1 MRAVFDPS
9 IDAFMLARENF
20 GENLILNDGFDAQSA
35 EAALQ
40 AGEGKAVSFARHF
53 IANPDL
59 VQRMR
64 QGLPLARFDR
74 NTLYTPGA
82 RGYNDYASAEEV
94 QAV

>member
-9 IDAFMLARENF
+9 IDAFKLARENF

-64 QGLPLARFDR
+64 QACLWPGLTATRS
-74 NTLYTPGA
+74 TPWCQGLQRLCVC
-82 RGYNDYASAEEV
+82 RGSA
-94 QAV
+94 